1 MLVAQISR
9 QRDFG
14 QAEPTR
20 LAQQSMMQYV
30 SKDSR
35 RFSLGHAWSKTWK
48 TQRGGSFLEPQLAA
62 AISKS
67 DLEVGINV
75 RTPWDLSRW
84 LHPDGMDY
92 GLAGE
97 TVSEKIVQNVNL
109 LLHTTACKHKDESVF
124 ARFALTDSKPSE
136 ERSMYRHLAV
146 LCGPLDS
153 LDFTSTQLAW
163 RLGRRSKIAA
173 GPFAV
178 WRNALR

>member
-67 DLEVGINV
+67 EKRFG
-75 RTPWDLSRW
+75 SR
-84 LHPDGMDY
+84 DKRED
-92 GLAGE
+92 
-97 TVSEKIVQNVNL
+97 
-109 LLHTTACKHKDESVF
+109 SV
-124 ARFALTDSKPSE
+124 
-136 ERSMYRHLAV
+136 
-146 LCGPLDS
+146 
-153 LDFTSTQLAW
+153 
-163 RLGRRSKIAA
+163 RSKQMIASGWDGLWA
-173 GPFAV
+173 R
-178 WRNALR
+178 WRDRL